1 MQTITSASKSIPD
14 KEGKLFKYKTI
25 DHGGMQSLDMPSTN
39 NGNSIHGFHDQKP
52 INQTPD
58 LFMSKTNVRQSVMV
72 SNKPNDLGNTMTL
85 ECDFVE
91 DNMGS
96 SPLRNEY
103 YQMVPPVSID
113 QYNTLQNLAQG
124 LSEPEHN
131 QNHGCSGGTDVLSG
145 PDQKEDSENPIH
157 NLSDSIMKLAKKE
170 SHSMSDDGNDDL
182 LDQSPLL
189 TKTNDGVVYSSA
201 I

>member
-1 MQTITSASKSIPD
+1 
-14 KEGKLFKYKTI
+14 
-25 DHGGMQSLDMPSTN
+25 MPSTN

-113 QYNTLQNLAQG
+113 QYNTL
-124 LSEPEHN
+124 
-131 QNHGCSGGTDVLSG
+131 
-145 PDQKEDSENPIH
+145 
-157 NLSDSIMKLAKKE
+157 
-170 SHSMSDDGNDDL
+170 
-182 LDQSPLL
+182 
-189 TKTNDGVVYSSA
+189 
-201 I
+201 